1 MLHSLTV
8 LLNLGKKHQNAF
20 QLLVDQAKKGYK
32 KTGRVSQAAAMR
44 TDEPA
49 ETLPSMR
56 TDEPAETLPSMRTD
70 EPAETLPLMRAD
82 EPAETL
88 PSECIGKTYYK
99 SGGFLLYSLTHCV
112 YMCAYTRVHVR
123 KL

>member
-32 KTGRVSQAAAMR
+32 KTGRVSQAAA
-44 TDEPA
+44 
-49 ETLPSMR
+49 MR